1 MQLAHGEAYAAGMST
16 RRRPLHLRV
25 LVILAAA
32 LLLVVTVALPAGA
45 VTKVTGTPLQLLARL
60 STAAEH
66 YWGYDR
72 AKFEHWIDAD
82 GDGCDTRDEVLVN
95 ESTRAVTIGSGCAI
109 RGGKW
114 YSAYDGVWTTDPSN
128 FDIDHVVALKEAW
141 DSGAWS
147 WTAARRRAYANDLGA
162 GASLRAV
169 SASSNRSKS
178 DKDPADWLP
187 TKVSFR
193 CTYASQWV
201 ATKVRWGLK
210 VDSRERTALKGLLAS
225 CPAPVITVT
234 IP

>member
-1 MQLAHGEAYAAGMST
+1 MQLAHGEAYAARMPT
-16 RRRPLHLRV
+16 RRSPLRPRR
-25 LVILAAA
+25 LVAVAAA
-32 LLLVVTVALPAGA
+32 LLLVVALAVPAGA

-82 GDGCDTRDEVLVN
+82 GDGCDTRDEVLIK

-109 RGGKW
+109 HGGKW
-114 YSAYDGVWTTDPSN
+114 YSAYDGVWTTDPST
-128 FDIDHVVALKEAW
+128 FDIDHLVALKEAW

-169 SASSNRSKS
+169 SAASNRSKS

-187 TKVSFR
+187 AKVSFR
-193 CTYASQWV
+193 CTYANQWV

-210 VDSRERTALKGLLAS
+210 VDSRERSALKSLLAS
-225 CPAPVITVT
+225 CPAPVMTVNV
-234 IP
+234 P